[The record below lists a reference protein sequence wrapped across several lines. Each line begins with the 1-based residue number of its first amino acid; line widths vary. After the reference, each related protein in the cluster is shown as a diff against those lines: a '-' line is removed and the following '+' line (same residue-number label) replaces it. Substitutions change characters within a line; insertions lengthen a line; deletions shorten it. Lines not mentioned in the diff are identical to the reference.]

1 MSARINQL
9 ASEDWR
15 ELDLLLRGFQISRML
30 RLVADLGIADK
41 VAADGRVAVNDLA
54 EACAVLPEQLI
65 RVLRALAAFHI
76 FQVNANGIVA
86 HTTRS
91 QLLCTDVPNSMHHCA
106 RFWTAPGAW
115 KAWGMLDAAMTGG
128 TPYEAA
134 WNTSRFSYLRQHPD
148 EARAFDAMMATFP
161 DNRHSAIATGYDF
174 SRVRMIADIGGG
186 NGRHVETN
194 PYPLPRRAWPYI
206 RARGRDRGVDA
217 RRPYAGTHRR
227 PRWQLFR
234 DGAGE
239 R

>member
-106 RFWTAPGAW
+106 RFWTAPGMEGM
-115 KAWGMLDAAMTGG
+115 GMLDVAMTGARPTG
-128 TPYEAA
+128 GLEHEPLLLT
-134 WNTSRFSYLRQHPD
+134 RQH
-148 EARAFDAMMATFP
+148 RT
-161 DNRHSAIATGYDF
+161 
-174 SRVRMIADIGGG
+174 
-186 NGRHVETN
+186 
-194 PYPLPRRAWPYI
+194 RRAPLM
-206 RARGRDRGVDA
+206 
-217 RRPYAGTHRR
+217 P
-227 PRWQLFR
+227 
-234 DGAGE
+234 
-239 R
+239 